1 MDLPVFQVGD
11 RVRVIDYIEDDPHN
25 SVGIDTGMYEYA
37 GKEAT
42 ITDVM
47 ERDYADHP
55 SYFIDIDD
63 GDYYW
68 DAFLLEPVGKPVEI
82 EVDDGFGEE
91 VFQCIESSF

>member
-11 RVRVIDYIEDDPHN
+11 RVRVIGNLEDHPHN

-37 GKEAT
+37 GKEAR
-42 ITDVM
+42 ITDVFDN
-47 ERDYADHP
+47 EFRDCL
-55 SYFIDIDD
+55 SYSIDIDD

-68 DAFLLEPVGKPVEI
+68 DAFLLEPVESPVEI
-82 EVDDGFGEE
+82 EVDDRFGEE